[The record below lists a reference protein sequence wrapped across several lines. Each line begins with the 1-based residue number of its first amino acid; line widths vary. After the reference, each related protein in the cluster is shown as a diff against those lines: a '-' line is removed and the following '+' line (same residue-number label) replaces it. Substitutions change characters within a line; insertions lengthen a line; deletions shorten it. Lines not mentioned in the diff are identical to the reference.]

1 MFGSTDLT
9 GAAHVV
15 QLALTPIF
23 LLTGLAS
30 DAGLCRG
37 LSAIPNE
44 ARLQWRKTATNT
56 RSLFLLIGLMLSGCD
71 GEGENRADDL
81 VVWAWERPEDL
92 RFLPEGVEVAA
103 QTGFVEIFGDG
114 FVARGRRFPLLV
126 KAPPETA
133 LVHVQID
140 DRAPPRWTPMLRRRV
155 AGAVLHFARA
165 IPARRVQIDFE
176 VRRSQ
181 QAILI
186 DLIGDVRHGLPHDV
200 ALSMT
205 ALASWCQED
214 WLHTLPVD
222 EIVPML
228 FRMGRGDSAIR
239 AAIATGD
246 WHDPAC
252 RHALAVSVDTPIA
265 EAPAGRRVYL
275 FDPRSWT
282 KTDFDSARH
291 QVGGWH

>member
-1 MFGSTDLT
+1 MPRIFGHSKESWLT
-9 GAAHVV
+9 VKG
-15 QLALTPIF
+15 T
-23 LLTGLAS
+23 T
-30 DAGLCRG
+30 R
-37 LSAIPNE
+37 
-44 ARLQWRKTATNT
+44 NT
-56 RSLFLLIGLMLSGCD
+56 IGLFLIIGLIVSGCD
-71 GEGENRADDL
+71 GKRRGKPISF

-103 QTGFVEIFGDG
+103 QTGFVEIAGDG
-114 FVARGRRFPLLV
+114 FFARGRRFPSLV
-126 KAPPETA
+126 KTPLQTA

-140 DRAPPRWTPMLRRRV
+140 DGLPPRWTPMLRRRV
-155 AGAVLHFARA
+155 AAAVLHFARA

-181 QAILI
+181 RAILI
-186 DLIGDVRHGLPHDV
+186 DLIRDVRHGLPQTV
-200 ALSMT
+200 GLSMT

-222 EIVPML
+222 EVVPML

-239 AAIATGD
+239 AEIGTGGD

-265 EAPAGRRVYL
+265 EAPGGRRVYL

-282 KTDFDSARH
+282 KADFESTRDQIERW
-291 QVGGWH
+291 Q